1 MLISLIATTI
11 KRLGAVCLVF
21 VIVWHVARHIDPRQ
35 GKAIVHAPR
44 PGVLVSI
51 DHLTFPVSTTAESP
65 VVCSLDPGYHFVK
78 VVWDGVI
85 LGEQRFTVEPGGE
98 VVLGPFDRPVAT
110 RVAHVRK
117 AGPVH
122 E

>member
-1 MLISLIATTI
+1 M
-11 KRLGAVCLVF
+11 
-21 VIVWHVARHIDPRQ
+21 
-35 GKAIVHAPR
+35 
-44 PGVLVSI
+44 
-51 DHLTFPVSTTAESP
+51 
-65 VVCSLDPGYHFVK
+65 VCSLDPGDHFVK

-85 LGEQRFTVEPGGE
+85 LGEERFTVEPGGE